1 MSINVL
7 EPKIFNRIAA
17 GEVVERP
24 ASIVKELIENS
35 IDAHASEITIEIENG
50 GIKKIAITD
59 NGCGIDKEDL
69 TKAFLPHATSKIK
82 NIEDL
87 DAIATLGFR
96 GEALSSIASVCHV
109 TLSTK
114 TENSDVG
121 YMINVSL
128 GDFSPV
134 TEIAR
139 NKGTTIVASDLFYN
153 IPARAKFLK
162 KPKFEESEITHLVE
176 KFMLAHSEIAFKYYV
191 DGNLIYNTTSC
202 ELSEIIYTIYGKDV
216 YQNIIKVD
224 YESNGIKVEGYVS
237 SFKISKPNRTSQV
250 LFVNNRY
257 VENYF
262 VSACVQ
268 TVYEPFL
275 MKGKFPLYV
284 LNLVIPYEDV
294 DVNVHPNKK
303 EVKFEDQRK
312 MFAIIKSAVE
322 NALLSVEKI
331 AVYNVDDNEKHIDQ
345 SLDKIEEK
353 ITKLTPLKSDEGI
366 SFKDRKKIEVDENTL
381 QEQGV
386 NNKITQKKIDEIIIP
401 DFSEI
406 KSNQLNSNTD
416 EFFVFD
422 QDRTQKATQIIMNT
436 NIEREKKEEKFL
448 SASVKDDM
456 KIIGVIFNTY
466 IVVEY
471 QECIYL
477 IDQHAAHERL
487 LYDKLKNQIDN
498 YNITKQ
504 DLLVPYH
511 FKVESNEIEI
521 FEENMSNLI
530 SLGFEINS
538 TKTGEYD
545 IVSVPAILIN
555 INLANFIEFILKDSV
570 NWDIKASD
578 IIKERLCQNACK
590 HAIKGGDKLSEES
603 CAYLIDNMRKGV
615 MQCPHGRPSIIEVNK
630 KEIEKL
636 FKRIV

>member
-87 DAIATLGFR
+87 DAISTLGFR

-202 ELSEIIYTIYGKDV
+202 ELSEIIYTIYGKEV

-224 YESNGIKVEGYVS
+224 YESNGIRVEGYVS

-322 NALLSVEKI
+322 KALLSVEKI
-331 AVYNVDDNEKHIDQ
+331 AVYNSEENVESKNP
-345 SLDKIEEK
+345 SSNNIEE
-353 ITKLTPLKSDEGI
+353 IINTLSPLKSDEGV
-366 SFKDRKKIEVDENTL
+366 SFKDRKNDSLSQEDMVD
-381 QEQGV
+381 
-386 NNKITQKKIDEIIIP
+386 NNEITQKKIDEIIIP

-406 KSNQLNSNTD
+406 KSNQLNDNND
-416 EFFVFD
+416 EYFVFD
-422 QDRTQKATQIIMNT
+422 QNRTQKATQIIMNT
-436 NIEREKKEEKFL
+436 NKEREEKEDKFI

-471 QECIYL
+471 QECVYL

-487 LYDKLKNQIDN
+487 LYDKLKEQIDS
-498 YNITKQ
+498 YKIVKQ

-511 FKVESNEIEI
+511 FKVESNEVEI
-521 FEENMSNLI
+521 IEENMSNLI
-530 SLGFEINS
+530 SIGFEIIS

-545 IVSVPAILIN
+545 IVSVPAILTKIN
-555 INLANFIEFILKDSV
+555 FATFIEFILKDSI

-578 IIKERLCQNACK
+578 IIKEKLCQTACK
-590 HAIKGGDKLSEES
+590 HAIKGGDRLSEES